1 MSDPKKLQVK
11 VKDGDAARHGTD
23 KAVAILRPLLAMG
36 PVRRCYAILLL
47 ALCTA
52 FGPLCTDMYLPALP
66 DIAKDLNISTA
77 FAQASI
83 TACLLGLALGQLF
96 MGPVSDGRGRRGPLI
111 FSLALFTVSS
121 GLCSVMQDGYSFLA
135 LRFCMGLGGAG
146 GIVLARAICC
156 DSYQGSALTRF
167 MSLLMAIHS
176 VGPILGPVIGGF
188 VAGAAGWRAVFWL
201 LAAVGVFLTVSC
213 FFILPETLAPRDR
226 VPGGVAA
233 SFKNAG
239 RLFRQ
244 SAFLCYCG
252 QQGFTMGGFFA
263 YISSSPFIF
272 QKIYGFSVEG
282 FSFIFGINAI
292 GITLFTLLAGLLSKR
307 FSDRGILGLVRGSS
321 RARLLCRSRCS
332 LVPSPVAYSH
342 ARLHFRHAGPAG
354 HHHDLQLH
362 SRHQRSVSGRG
373 RGIRHPR
380 RGRLHLRLHHVASGG
395 SGRTAQRHAPW
406 HHRFRDRNF
415 LPRALP
421 CGQSPLRKLTRPRE
435 RESHARREIVLFPQ
449 KSRQRGNLRPH
460 PKLPGQSPGAFFI
473 LGEPSADRTDRRG
486 RSR

>member
-11 VKDGDAARHGTD
+11 VKEGDAARHGTD

-282 FSFIFGINAI
+282 FSFIFGITAI

-307 FSDRGILGLVRGSS
+307 FSDRGILAWSEVLHALGCYAVLVVAWFLPPSPTAMLVSIFVMLGLQGITMTCSFTLAISAQSVGAGAASGILGVAVFIFGSITS
-321 RARLLCRSRCS
+321 PLAGLAGPLSAMPLGIIASVTGTFS
-332 LVPSPVAYSH
+332 LVLSLV
-342 ARLHFRHAGPAG
+342 GN
-354 HHHDLQLH
+354 
-362 SRHQRSVSGRG
+362 
-373 RGIRHPR
+373 
-380 RGRLHLRLHHVASGG
+380 HL
-395 SGRTAQRHAPW
+395 
-406 HHRFRDRNF
+406 F
-415 LPRALP
+415 
-421 CGQSPLRKLTRPRE
+421 
-435 RESHARREIVLFPQ
+435 ES
-449 KSRQRGNLRPH
+449 
-460 PKLPGQSPGAFFI
+460 SPGRVNARAM
-473 LGEPSADRTDRRG
+473 LGEK
-486 RSR
+486 

>member
-11 VKDGDAARHGTD
+11 VKAGDAARHGTD
-23 KAVAILRPLLAMG
+23 KAGAILRPLLAMG

-213 FFILPETLAPRDR
+213 FFILPETLAPKDR

-292 GITLFTLLAGLLSKR
+292 GITLFTLRLQACSQSASATAAYWPGPRSFTR
-307 FSDRGILGLVRGSS
+307 SAAMPFSL
-321 RARLLCRSRCS
+321 
-332 LVPSPVAYSH
+332 
-342 ARLHFRHAGPAG
+342 
-354 HHHDLQLH
+354 
-362 SRHQRSVSGRG
+362 
-373 RGIRHPR
+373 
-380 RGRLHLRLHHVASGG
+380 
-395 SGRTAQRHAPW
+395 
-406 HHRFRDRNF
+406 
-415 LPRALP
+415 
-421 CGQSPLRKLTRPRE
+421 
-435 RESHARREIVLFPQ
+435 
-449 KSRQRGNLRPH
+449 
-460 PKLPGQSPGAFFI
+460 
-473 LGEPSADRTDRRG
+473 
-486 RSR
+486 

>member
-11 VKDGDAARHGTD
+11 GKAGEPARHGTD
-23 KAVAILRPLLAMG
+23 NAGAILRPFLAMG

-66 DIAKDLNISTA
+66 DIAKDLNVSTA

-176 VGPILGPVIGGF
+176 VGPILGPVIGGI

-201 LAAVGVFLTVSC
+201 LTVIGVFLTVSC

-292 GITLFTLLAGLLSKR
+292 GI
-307 FSDRGILGLVRGSS
+307 
-321 RARLLCRSRCS
+321 
-332 LVPSPVAYSH
+332 
-342 ARLHFRHAGPAG
+342 
-354 HHHDLQLH
+354 
-362 SRHQRSVSGRG
+362 
-373 RGIRHPR
+373 
-380 RGRLHLRLHHVASGG
+380 
-395 SGRTAQRHAPW
+395 
-406 HHRFRDRNF
+406 
-415 LPRALP
+415 
-421 CGQSPLRKLTRPRE
+421 
-435 RESHARREIVLFPQ
+435 
-449 KSRQRGNLRPH
+449 
-460 PKLPGQSPGAFFI
+460 
-473 LGEPSADRTDRRG
+473 
-486 RSR
+486 